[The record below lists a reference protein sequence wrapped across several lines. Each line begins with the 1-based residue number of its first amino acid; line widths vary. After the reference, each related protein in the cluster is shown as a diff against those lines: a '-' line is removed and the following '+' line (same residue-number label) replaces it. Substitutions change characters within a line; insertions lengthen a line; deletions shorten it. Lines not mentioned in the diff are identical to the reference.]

1 MKKQAN
7 KASVLDLVDNEPRQT
22 GREIELFTPEQLVD
36 EWAHSIEGDIDRP
49 LTTCI
54 EKIDKDLRNK
64 LRGTVGAYIGYGGT
78 KKSLLALQACQ
89 VNVLAHEN
97 KCTGIYS
104 NMEMAIFQF
113 MSRLIDMSF
122 EVDDYNFNSS
132 CYFEGQY
139 KEFYKNSNKEM
150 LLETRKTLKKFFSEK
165 YGNNLYINSQSSM
178 RIEDYY
184 TLVKKAKEK
193 NEHVDMLVIDGLSM
207 MAGMGSEMESYT
219 TNSKELKDLA
229 KMENIYIPLI
239 CHLSKGAEKHTRD
252 VQRFIRGSEKILDN
266 VDFVIQM
273 SLLIDENRSGE
284 SVNYLTDKG
293 YLRFYNKRGSGNTID
308 TIYNFNR
315 HTLQI
320 TESYE
325 DPFMYEVKR
334 KKSAFED

>member
-7 KASVLDLVDNEPRQT
+7 RESALAMLEEPKQF
-22 GREIELFTPEQLVD
+22 GREVELFTPEQMVD
-36 EWAHSIEGDIDRP
+36 EWAHAIEGDIDRP

-54 EKIDKDLRNK
+54 EKIDKDLRSK

-78 KKSLLALQACQ
+78 KKSLLALQACRT
-89 VNVLAHEN
+89 NVLLHEN

-122 EVDDYNFNSS
+122 EIKDYNYNSS
-132 CYFEGQY
+132 CHFETIY
-139 KEFYKNSNKEM
+139 KDFYKANNKEM
-150 LLETRKTLKKFFSEK
+150 LLETRKRLQKLFADK

-184 TLVKKAKEK
+184 KIVKKAKEK

-229 KMENIYIPLI
+229 KLENIYIPLI

-252 VQRFIRGSEKILDN
+252 VQRYIRGSEKILDN

-284 SVNYLTDKG
+284 SINYLSDKG
-293 YLRFYNKRGSGNTID
+293 FIRFYNKRGSGNTID
-308 TIYNFNR
+308 TIYNFDR
-315 HTLQI
+315 HTLHI
-320 TESYE
+320 TETSE
-325 DPFMYEVKR
+325 EPSNYEVKR